1 MAKLDERAAV
11 RRLLDRAGFGATADQ
26 LDSATKLGFA
36 VTLDRLLT
44 PSGVDPGAAATPPPR
59 IGALPARPA
68 AGTDRKAYS
77 TAVREQ
83 QAELTA
89 WWIGRMVRAE
99 HGWLERRTLLWHGH
113 WATSLQKVKSAAAML
128 AQNETMRRLG
138 GGDFRTFARAM
149 VRDPALMIWLDA
161 AGNTAKAPN
170 ENLARELMELFTLG
184 VGNYTED
191 DVRQAA
197 KALTGWLIDRDAGP
211 GYAARFA
218 PRRHAT
224 GTQTVLGTTAD
235 FTDQSLVDLLV
246 GRPASPRYLAT
257 RMWRWLV
264 APAGP
269 TEAELTRLVT
279 AYGPGQDL
287 TGLFRALFTAEP
299 FTDPA
304 SVLVRSPIEYVVG
317 TLRALGLRPDTLSA
331 KQRRA
336 IAADLRGLG
345 QVPFLPP
352 SVGGWPA
359 GGAWLTTAAAK
370 TRLAFA
376 QRVAGWADL
385 STVEGATAA
394 SRPELLSR
402 LLGRPQ
408 WTDRTRSVLAAAAAD
423 PARVT
428 ALALT
433 APEYVV
439 SG

>member
-11 RRLLDRAGFGATADQ
+11 GRLLDRAAFGAGADETEAASRQ
-26 LDSATKLGFA
+26 GFA
-36 VTLDRLLT
+36 ATLDRLLT
-44 PSGVDPGAAATPPPR
+44 PTGADSGVAATPAPR
-59 IGALPARPA
+59 FDALPARPD
-68 AGTDRKAYS
+68 AGADRKAY
-77 TAVREQ
+77 TAAVREQ
-83 QAELTA
+83 RQQLVG
-89 WWIGRMVRAE
+89 WWVDRMVRAE
-99 HGWLERRTLLWHGH
+99 HGWPERRTLLWHGH

-138 GGDFRTFARAM
+138 GGDFRTFARSM

-161 AGNTAKAPN
+161 SGNTAKAPN

-184 VGNYTED
+184 VGAYSEQ

-197 KALTGWLIDRDAGP
+197 QALTGWRVDRSAGT
-211 GYAARFA
+211 GYAARFQ

-224 GTQTVLGTTAD
+224 GPQTVLGATAD
-235 FTDQSLVDLLV
+235 FTDQTLVDLLV
-246 GRPASPRYLAT
+246 SRPASPRYLAT
-257 RMWRWLV
+257 RLWRWLV
-264 APAGP
+264 APTAP
-269 TEAELTRLVT
+269 VESEVDRLVA
-279 AYGPGQDL
+279 AYGPGRDL
-287 TGLFRALFTAEP
+287 TALFRALFTAGP
-299 FTDPA
+299 FTDSG
-304 SVLVRSPIEYVVG
+304 SVLVRSPVEYVVG
-317 TLRALGLRPDTLSA
+317 TLRALRLRPDALAA

-336 IAADLRGLG
+336 LRADLQGLG

-370 TRLAFA
+370 ARLGFA

-385 STVEGATAA
+385 STVEGAAA
-394 SRPELLSR
+394 GERPELLAR
-402 LLGRPQ
+402 LLGRPV
-408 WTDRTRSVLAAAAAD
+408 WTDRTRAVLAASAAD